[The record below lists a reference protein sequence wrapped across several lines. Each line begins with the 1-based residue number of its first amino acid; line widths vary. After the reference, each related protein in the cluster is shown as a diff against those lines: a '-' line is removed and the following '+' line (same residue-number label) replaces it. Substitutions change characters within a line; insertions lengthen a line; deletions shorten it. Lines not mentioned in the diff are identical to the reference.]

1 MFGNRYGIAD
11 GYMEGERTDGFGYR
25 RGCKGCAIG
34 FGLSLE
40 MNEKA
45 MEHYSRM
52 TEAERKSWLEKAG
65 QVQSKAE
72 MEKLVSRIGETFQ

>member
-1 MFGNRYGIAD
+1 MRKENGRMNLDIG
-11 GYMEGERTDGFGYR
+11 EGAKDVP
-25 RGCKGCAIG
+25 IG
-34 FGLSLE
+34 FGLSLA

-45 MEHYSRM
+45 MEHYSQM

-72 MEKLVSRIGETFQ
+72 MEKLVSRIGEAFQ

>member
-1 MFGNRYGIAD
+1 
-11 GYMEGERTDGFGYR
+11 
-25 RGCKGCAIG
+25 
-34 FGLSLE
+34 

-45 MEHYSRM
+45 MRHYSRM

-72 MEKLVSRIGETFQ
+72 MEKLVSRIGEGFQ